1 MYKSIELAMVMAI
14 VLAVSGCIVAVSD
27 ENDAATEVTADTLAD
42 YLNTEQTAYV
52 MSGDLTFIDNLS
64 VDKPI
69 DVDGTLNLNLKNITY
84 TGTGSMFNI
93 GERDV
98 LKISGSTDTLSM
110 NIQGGE
116 LQINSAIS
124 LQGSANGGKISLQ
137 SSGVTLTLK
146 DGFAMSSTTAIEC

>member
-1 MYKSIELAMVMAI
+1 MYKSIKLAMVMAI
-14 VLAVSGCIVAVSD
+14 VLAVSGCVVAVSD
-27 ENDAATEVTADTLAD
+27 ENDAATEVTADTLAN
-42 YLNTEQTAYV
+42 YLNNEQTAYV
-52 MSGDLTFIDNLS
+52 MYGDLTFVDNLS

-93 GERDV
+93 EEGDV

-116 LQINSAIS
+116 LQINSAMLPAPPRLS
-124 LQGSANGGKISLQ
+124 WQPS
-137 SSGVTLTLK
+137 
-146 DGFAMSSTTAIEC
+146 